1 MQTTSFPSLDAVGQ
15 VDLETVRKRGL
26 LIFGYGSFAHDLAA
40 AAQKNG
46 LPVLGFVVS
55 GPPPAA
61 RSGLPVWQI
70 SQLPEA
76 YKDKPLW
83 VGVYNH
89 LAHSDYALIDQTCRA
104 AGFAAQFPQHY
115 FEVVADALGW
125 RYWLTPRADYAAH
138 APELRAAFD
147 QLHDE
152 PSRQAMAQTLAFR
165 LGQTLAAP
173 LPDAEVTHYFPDF
186 AVTACRARERGA
198 QVFLD
203 GGAYNGDTLEAAL
216 NQLPFQQVYAFEPD
230 RGNYEHLTQRTR
242 QLGLSA
248 VNYPCGLSGRNE
260 QLRFSTGQGEASAV
274 KEDGDSIIQVV
285 RLDDCLQNV
294 TIDYLKLDVEGQEI
308 PTLQGGRDLIL
319 KNRPILAIAAYHRWD
334 DMWRI
339 PAFVAELPLNYRL
352 AYRSHSRN
360 SFDGVFYAY

>member
-1 MQTTSFPSLDAVGQ
+1 MQTSSFPSLDAVGQ
-15 VDLETVRKRGL
+15 VDLETVQQQGI

-61 RSGLPVWQI
+61 RNSLPVWQI

-89 LAHSDYALIDQTCRA
+89 LAHSDYTLIDQTCRA
-104 AGFAAQFPQHY
+104 AGFAASFPQHY

-147 QLHDE
+147 QLDDE

-165 LGQTLAAP
+165 LGQSLAAP
-173 LPDAEVTHYFPDF
+173 LPDTEVAHYFPEF

-230 RGNYEHLTQRTR
+230 LGNYEHLTRRTR

-260 QLRFSTGQGEASAV
+260 QLRFSTGQGEACAV
-274 KEDGDSIIQVV
+274 KDDGDSIIQVV
-285 RLDDCLQNV
+285 RLDDCLQNASV
-294 TIDYLKLDVEGQEI
+294 DYLKLDVEGQEI
-308 PTLQGGRDLIL
+308 PTLQGARDLIQ
-319 KNRPILAIAAYHRWD
+319 KSRPILAIAAYHRWD
-334 DMWRI
+334 DLWRI

>member
-1 MQTTSFPSLDAVGQ
+1 MNTSSFPSLDAVGH
-15 VDLETVRKRGL
+15 VDLKAVQEQGI

-46 LPVLGFVVS
+46 IPVLGFVVS
-55 GPPPAA
+55 GAPPLA
-61 RSGLPVWQI
+61 RSAQPVWRL

-83 VGVYNH
+83 IGVYNH
-89 LAHSDYALIDQTCRA
+89 LAHSDYQLIDQSCRA
-104 AGFAAQFPQHY
+104 AGLAAQFPQHY

-125 RYWLTPRADYAAH
+125 RYWLTHRADYAAH
-138 APELRAAFD
+138 SSELRAAFD
-147 QLHDE
+147 QLEDE
-152 PSRQAMAQTLAFR
+152 PSRQAMAQTLSFR
-165 LGQTLAAP
+165 LGQSLTAP
-173 LPDAEVTHYFPDF
+173 LPDAGVTHYFPDF
-186 AVTACRARERGA
+186 AVAACQARARGA

-216 NQLPFQQVYAFEPD
+216 GQLPFQQTYAFEPD
-230 RGNYEHLTQRTR
+230 LGNYELLTQRTR
-242 QLGLSA
+242 QLGLRA
-248 VNYPCGLSGRNE
+248 VNYPCGLSGQNE

-274 KEDGDSIIQVV
+274 KDDGDSVIQVV

-294 TIDYLKLDVEGQEI
+294 TVDYLKLDVEGQEI

-319 KNRPILAIAAYHRWD
+319 KSRPILAIAAYHRWD

-339 PAFVAELPLNYRL
+339 PAFVAALASDYRL